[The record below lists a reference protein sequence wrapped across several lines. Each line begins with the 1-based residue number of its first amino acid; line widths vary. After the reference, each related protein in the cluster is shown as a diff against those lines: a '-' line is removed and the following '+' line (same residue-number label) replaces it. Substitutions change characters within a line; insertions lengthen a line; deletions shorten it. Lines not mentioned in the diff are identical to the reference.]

1 MGGNCKFFSGSIPYE
16 KLAARI
22 YDRFA
27 LQHFGLRSKINLS
40 YTKSQLSYVIDEI
53 DEQIDDQLM
62 NSRET
67 ESLHASS
74 SLNVLGL
81 HPSDMITLRGKIPLN
96 ELNDEEE

>member
-1 MGGNCKFFSGSIPYE
+1 M
-16 KLAARI
+16 
-22 YDRFA
+22 
-27 LQHFGLRSKINLS
+27 
-40 YTKSQLSYVIDEI
+40 IDEI

-81 HPSDMITLRGKIPLN
+81 HPSDMITLRGKIPLS

>member
-40 YTKSQLSYVIDEI
+40 YTKSQLTYVIDEI
-53 DEQIDDQLM
+53 DEQIDDQLLNLRDSDLLQG
-62 NSRET
+62 NS
-67 ESLHASS
+67 SINA
-74 SLNVLGL
+74 LGL
-81 HPSDMITLRGKIPLN
+81 HPSDMITLRGKIPLS
-96 ELNDEEE
+96 ELNDAEE